1 MKIILTLLLTVS
13 FAIIGQ
19 AQNYPS
25 FWTDA
30 PASVA
35 ATVQQ
40 LPARTGAPNQ
50 RFIALDEPAL
60 RQALRRAPMEN
71 SAAAIRQA
79 LVLTLPLPDGGNI
92 HFRLVESPLMA
103 PGLAA
108 RYPSIKSY
116 LASGLD
122 NPALSGRISYSPLG
136 FTGVFET
143 PGGDMFIEPYTLEG
157 VRYHTAYYEKN
168 VVVLPEDTPALSC
181 GYTGAGHEHPSLEG
195 LDFEP
200 EGSGVIEARGP
211 LGPLSLRTY
220 RLALACT
227 GEYAQI
233 HGGTKELVLASMNV
247 GLNIANQVFENEVA
261 IRMILIENND
271 DIIFLNPVT
280 DPYENADVGGQLL
293 GQNTNA
299 IVQAGNIPFNAF
311 DLGHVFTGGC
321 TDVGGVVANDGK
333 ICSSGKA
340 KGVTCH
346 SSSNIGAIVRRVMVH
361 EVAHQFEVAHSWSNC
376 PGSDGQLV
384 SGSAYEPG
392 SGSTIMS
399 YAGSCGN
406 QNIAFNS
413 DLYYSVG
420 SLEEFISYSRDGNGG
435 TCATVVPTDNTEPV
449 VTHNYTNGFYIPIST
464 PFELVASATDEEDTD
479 LTYCWEQFNLGPL
492 SSIGEPMGTAP
503 SFRSF
508 PPNASPIRVFPRMS
522 TIINNQMSE
531 AEVLPTY
538 SRNLTF
544 RCTVRDNHPGAGAS
558 VWKPVSFEATASAGP
573 FLVSSPNDNS
583 VVWTSGETREVTWDV
598 ANTTNNLVKCRYVN
612 IKLSTNGGNTY
623 PITLLANTPNDGS
636 EVISVPN
643 LNTSIARVR
652 VEAADNIFFDISNA
666 NFRILPATEP
676 GFTFTPSPSAQRA
689 CLPEVVE
696 VAITSQAQL
705 DFSNPVHLEVVEGLP
720 LGATASFSVNPMTPS
735 EGSVLSLDMTEVN
748 VTGDLEIV
756 IRAIA
761 EGADTLY
768 RSIYL
773 TTTSNDFSNLQMLT
787 PIDGQ
792 EGIVLSTAFSWNSVP
807 NAFAYDFELAT
818 SATFEINSIVD
829 RKLNYTGTSYTSPFL
844 FEENR
849 LYFWRIRP
857 INECGAAPFLQ
868 TFAFRTE
875 NAICSPF
882 AATGLPINI
891 PGSGPLPTIESNL
904 FIPIQGTVSDINL
917 PLIKANYQPVKSLR
931 VSLISPAGTVV
942 NLFDQNC
949 GNTVNF
955 RVGFDDQAPQNI
967 ICPPDDGIVFK
978 PVQPLSAF
986 NGEESFGNWKLRVKV
1001 MTAGFGAVGA
1011 LEQWNMEFCATT
1023 TPAAP
1028 TLLINDT
1035 LFVPPGQGNPISQ
1048 DLLEVQD
1055 GVSDPFQ
1062 LRYTVLAPPSHGV
1075 LYFLG
1080 EPVLMGGIFR
1090 QSSINAYNVVYI
1102 HDGDGSEF
1110 DSFNFLV
1117 ENAEGGWIPT
1127 QRFIIKVDP
1136 DAAVDTDEPVQQN
1149 GLLLYP
1155 NPASSSLTMALMQAV
1170 SGEATLNIFNAQG
1183 QLVIRRQYDAFSQ
1196 NTTVEVA
1203 DLANGVYVAT
1213 LQTENGVYSRKV
1225 MIQR

>member
-1 MKIILTLLLTVS
+1 MKIILTLLLTIGLG
-13 FAIIGQ
+13 AIGQ
-19 AQNYPS
+19 AQTYPS
-25 FWTDA
+25 FWADA
-30 PASVA
+30 PTAVT

-40 LPARTGAPNQ
+40 LPARTGATTQ
-50 RFIALDEPAL
+50 RFLSLDEPSL

-71 SAAAIRQA
+71 SSAALRQA
-79 LVLTLPLPDGGNI
+79 LVLTIPLPDGGNI
-92 HFRLVESPLMA
+92 HFRVVESPLMA

-116 LASGLD
+116 LVNGLE

-143 PGGDMFIEPYTLEG
+143 PNGDVFIEPYTLEG

-168 VVVLPEDTPALSC
+168 VVVLPEDMPALSC

-195 LDFEP
+195 LDFDT
-200 EGSGVIEARGP
+200 EGSDLIEARGP

-220 RLALACT
+220 RMALACT
-227 GEYAQI
+227 GEYSQI

-247 GLNIANQVFENEVA
+247 GLSIANAVFESEVA
-261 IRMILIENND
+261 VRMILIENND
-271 DIIFLNPVT
+271 DIIFLNPAT
-280 DPYENADVGGQLL
+280 DPYENADLGGALL
-293 GQNTNA
+293 GQNTDA

-311 DLGHVFTGGC
+311 DIGHVFTGGC
-321 TDVGGVVANDGK
+321 SDVGGVVSGN
-333 ICSSGKA
+333 ICTSGKA
-340 KGVTCH
+340 RGVTCH
-346 SSSNIGAIVRRVMVH
+346 SSSNVGAIVRRVMVH
-361 EVAHQFEVAHSWSNC
+361 EVAHQFSVAHSWSNC
-376 PGSDGQLV
+376 PGSEGQLA
-384 SGSAYEPG
+384 SESAYEPG
-392 SGSTIMS
+392 SGTTIMS

-406 QNIAFNS
+406 QNVTFNS

-420 SLEEFISYSRDGNGG
+420 SLDEFISYSRVGNGG

-449 VTHNYTNGFYIPIST
+449 LTHEYTNGFYIPIST
-464 PFELVASATDEEDTD
+464 PFELEAAATDEEDTN
-479 LTYCWEQFNLGPL
+479 LTYCWEQFNLGPISDL
-492 SSIGEPMGTAP
+492 GEPIGTAP
-503 SFRSF
+503 TFRSF
-508 PPNASPIRVFPRMS
+508 PPNASPKRVFPRMS
-522 TIINNQMSE
+522 AIINNQSPE

-544 RCTVRDNHPGAGAS
+544 RCTVRDNHPGAGGT
-558 VWKPVSFEATASAGP
+558 VWKPVSFEATSSAGP
-573 FLVSSPNDNS
+573 FLVSYPNDNF
-583 VVWTSGETREVTWDV
+583 VIWTSGETREVTWDV

-612 IKLSTNGGNTY
+612 IKLSTDGGNTY
-623 PITLLANTPNDGS
+623 PITLLANTLNDGA
-636 EVISVPN
+636 ENISVPN
-643 LNTSIARVR
+643 LNTGVARVR

-676 GFTFTPSPSAQRA
+676 GFSITPTPSGQRA

-705 DFSNPVHLEVVEGLP
+705 DFANPVQLEVVEGLP
-720 LGATASFSVNPMTPS
+720 AGATASFSINPMTPS
-735 EGSVLSLDMTEVN
+735 EGSVLSIDLTEVEI
-748 VTGDLEIV
+748 TGDLEIV

-761 EGADTLY
+761 EGADTVY

-773 TTTSNDFSNLQMLT
+773 TTTSNNFSDLQMLT
-787 PIDGQ
+787 PVDG
-792 EGIVLSTAFSWNSVP
+792 ESGIVLSTQFSWNSIP
-807 NAFAYDFELAT
+807 NAFAYDFQLAT
-818 SATFEINSIVD
+818 TASFEPSSIID
-829 RKLNYTGTSYTSPFL
+829 SKLNYTGTSYTPSIL
-844 FEENR
+844 LDENK

-857 INECGAAPFLQ
+857 INECGTGPFLE
-868 TFAFRTE
+868 TFVFRTV

-904 FIPIQGTVSDINL
+904 FIPIQGIVSDINL
-917 PLIKANYQPVKSLR
+917 PLVKANYQPVKSLR

-942 NLFDQNC
+942 DLFDQNC

-967 ICPPDDGIVFK
+967 LCPPDDGIVFK
-978 PVQPLSAF
+978 PVQQLSAF

-1001 MTAGFGAVGA
+1001 VTPGFGAVGA
-1011 LEQWNMEFCATT
+1011 LEQWNMEFCAST
-1023 TPAAP
+1023 TPASP
-1028 TLLINDT
+1028 TVIINDT
-1035 LFVPPGQGNPISQ
+1035 LFVPPGQGNPITQ

-1055 GVSDPFQ
+1055 GISDPFQ
-1062 LRYTVLAPPSHGV
+1062 LEYTVLEPPSHGV
-1075 LYFLG
+1075 LYFIG

-1110 DSFNFLV
+1110 DRFNFLV
-1117 ENAEGGWIPT
+1117 ENADGGWIPT
-1127 QRFIIKVDP
+1127 QTFIIKVDP
-1136 DAAVDTDEPVQQN
+1136 DAPVDTEEPVQQN

-1155 NPASSSLTMALMQAV
+1155 NPASSTLTMALMQGV

-1183 QLVIRRQYDAFSQ
+1183 QLVMNRQYDAFSQ
-1196 NTTVEVA
+1196 NTTVEVSN
-1203 DLANGVYVAT
+1203 LANGVYVAT
-1213 LQTENGVYSRKV
+1213 LQTTNGVYSRKV

>member
-1 MKIILTLLLTVS
+1 MKIILTLL
-13 FAIIGQ
+13 FAISLGAIGQ
-19 AQNYPS
+19 AQSYPN
-25 FWTDA
+25 FWSDA

-35 ATVQQ
+35 TTVAQ
-40 LPARTGAPNQ
+40 LPTRTGPIAQ
-50 RFIALDEPAL
+50 RFLSLDEAAL

-71 SAAAIRQA
+71 SAAALQQP
-79 LVLTLPLPDGGNI
+79 LVLAIPLPDGGNL

-116 LASGLD
+116 LVSQLE

-143 PGGDMFIEPYTLEG
+143 PGGDLFIEPYTLEG
-157 VRYHTAYYEKN
+157 TRYYMAYYEKN
-168 VVVLPEDTPALSC
+168 VVVLPGDVTTLSC
-181 GYTGAGHEHPSLEG
+181 GYNSAAHQHSPLEG
-195 LDFEP
+195 LDIDQ
-200 EGSGVIEARGP
+200 EGSGTIEARGP

-220 RLALACT
+220 RMALACT

-247 GLNIANQVFENEVA
+247 AIGIANQVFENEVA

-280 DPYENADVGGQLL
+280 DPYVNSDVGGQLL
-293 GQNTNA
+293 GQNTDA

-311 DLGHVFTGGC
+311 DIGHVFTGDC
-321 TDVGGVVANDGK
+321 TDVGGVVGGD
-333 ICSSGKA
+333 ICTSGKA
-340 KGVTCH
+340 RGVTCH
-346 SSSNIGAIVRRVMVH
+346 SSDNIGAIVRRVMVH
-361 EVAHQFEVAHSWSNC
+361 EVAHQFTVAHSWSNC
-376 PGSDGQLV
+376 PTEFAANQLA

-399 YAGSCGN
+399 YAGACGN
-406 QNIAFNS
+406 QNIAFNP

-435 TCATVVPTDNTEPV
+435 TCATLVPTDNTEPV
-449 VTHNYTNGFYIPIST
+449 VTHNYTNGFFIPIST
-464 PFELVASATDEEDTD
+464 PFELVASATDEEDTG
-479 LTYCWEQFNLGPL
+479 LTYCWEQFNLGPT
-492 SSIGEPMGTAP
+492 SPIGAPIGNSP

-508 PPNASPIRVFPRMS
+508 LPNASPKRVFPRMS
-522 TIINNQMSE
+522 TIINNQVTE

-538 SRNLTF
+538 TRNLTF

-573 FLVSSPNDNS
+573 FLVSYPNDNF
-583 VVWTSGETREVTWDV
+583 VIWTSGETREVTWDV

-612 IKLSTNGGNTY
+612 IKLSTDGGNTY

-636 EVISVPN
+636 EAISVPN
-643 LNTSIARVR
+643 LNTSVARVR

-676 GFTFTPSPSAQRA
+676 GFTFTPAPSGQRA
-689 CLPEVVE
+689 CLPEIVE
-696 VAITSQAQL
+696 VSITSQAQL
-705 DFSNPVHLEVVEGLP
+705 GFSTPIQLDVVEGLP
-720 LGATASFSVNPMTPS
+720 VGATASFSINPMTPS
-735 EGSVLSLDMTEVN
+735 EGSVLSVDLTAVNATE
-748 VTGDLEIV
+748 DIEIV
-756 IRAIA
+756 VRAIA
-761 EGADTLY
+761 EGADTVY

-773 TTTSNDFSNLQMLT
+773 TLTSNDFSNLQMLT
-787 PIDGQ
+787 PVDGQ
-792 EGIVLSTAFSWNSVP
+792 SGIILSTTFSWNSVP

-818 SATFEINSIVD
+818 SASFEINSIID
-829 RKLNYTGTSYTSPFL
+829 RKLNYTGTSYTPSIL
-844 FEENR
+844 LAENR

-857 INECGAAPFLQ
+857 INECGTAPFLE
-868 TFAFRTE
+868 TFAFHTE
-875 NAICSPF
+875 NAVCTPF
-882 AATGLPINI
+882 TATGLPINI
-891 PGSGPLPTIESNL
+891 PGSGPLPTIESTL
-904 FIPIQGTVSDINL
+904 FVPIQGTVSDINL

-931 VSLISPAGTVV
+931 VSLVSPAGTVV

-949 GNTVNF
+949 GNTVNL
-955 RVGFDDQAPQNI
+955 RVGFDDQAPQDI

-1001 MTAGFGAVGA
+1001 VQSGFGAAGE
-1011 LEQWNMEFCATT
+1011 LEQWNMEFCAST
-1023 TPAAP
+1023 TPNTP
-1028 TLLINDT
+1028 TVIVNDT
-1035 LFVPPGQGNPISQ
+1035 LFVPPGQGNPIWK

-1062 LRYTVLAPPSHGV
+1062 LQYTVLAPPSHGV

-1110 DSFNFLV
+1110 DGFNFLV
-1117 ENAEGGWIPT
+1117 QNAEGGWIPT
-1127 QRFIIKVDP
+1127 QRFVIKIDP
-1136 DAAVDTDEPVQQN
+1136 DATVGTDEPVQQN
-1149 GLLLYP
+1149 SLLLYP
-1155 NPASSSLTMALMQAV
+1155 NPASSSLTMALIQAV
-1170 SGEATLNIFNAQG
+1170 SGEATLNMFNAQG
-1183 QLVIRRQYDAFSQ
+1183 QLVMTRQYDAFSQ
-1196 NTTVEVA
+1196 NTTVDIA
-1203 DLANGVYVAT
+1203 HLANGVYVAT
-1213 LQTENGVYSRKV
+1213 LQTANGVFSKKV

>member
-1 MKIILTLLLTVS
+1 MKIILTLLLTIS
-13 FAIIGQ
+13 LGAIGQ
-19 AQNYPS
+19 AQTYPS
-25 FWTDA
+25 FWVDA
-30 PASVA
+30 PATVA

-40 LPARTGAPNQ
+40 LPARTGATTQ
-50 RFIALDEPAL
+50 RFLSLAEPAL

-71 SAAAIRQA
+71 SAAALRQA
-79 LVLTLPLPDGGNI
+79 LVLTIPLPDGGNI
-92 HFRLVESPLMA
+92 HFRVVESPLMA

-116 LASGLD
+116 LVSGLE

-143 PGGDMFIEPYTLEG
+143 PSGDVFIEPYTLEG

-168 VVVLPEDTPALSC
+168 VAVLPEDMPALSC

-195 LDFEP
+195 LDFDT

-211 LGPLSLRTY
+211 LGLLSLRTY
-220 RLALACT
+220 RMALACT

-247 GLNIANQVFENEVA
+247 GMNIANAVFENEVA
-261 IRMILIENND
+261 VRLILIENND
-271 DIIFLNPVT
+271 DIIFLNPAT
-280 DPYENADVGGQLL
+280 DPYENANVGGALL
-293 GQNTNA
+293 GQNTDA

-311 DLGHVFTGGC
+311 DIGHVFTGNC
-321 TDVGGVVANDGK
+321 TDVGGVVSGN
-333 ICSSGKA
+333 ICTSGKA
-340 KGVTCH
+340 RGVTCH
-346 SSSNIGAIVRRVMVH
+346 SSSNVGAIVRRVMVH
-361 EVAHQFEVAHSWSNC
+361 EVAHQFSVAHSWSNC
-376 PGSDGQLV
+376 PGSDGQLA

-392 SGSTIMS
+392 SGTTIMS

-406 QNIAFNS
+406 QNVTFNS
-413 DLYYSVG
+413 DLYYSIG

-449 VTHNYTNGFYIPIST
+449 VTHNYVSGFYIPIST
-464 PFELVASATDEEDTD
+464 PFELEAAATDEEDTN

-492 SSIGEPMGTAP
+492 SELGAPMGTAP
-503 SFRSF
+503 TFRSF
-508 PPNASPIRVFPRMS
+508 PPNASSKRTFPRMS
-522 TIINNQMSE
+522 TIINNQLSD

-538 SRNLTF
+538 TRNLTF

-558 VWKPVSFEATASAGP
+558 VWKPVNFEATATAGP
-573 FLVSSPNDNS
+573 FLVSYPNDNF
-583 VVWTSGETREVTWDV
+583 VIWTSGETREVTWDV

-612 IKLSTNGGNTY
+612 IKLSTDGGNTY
-623 PITLLANTPNDGS
+623 PITLLANTPNDGA
-636 EVISVPN
+636 ENISVPN
-643 LNTSIARVR
+643 LNTGVARVR
-652 VEAADNIFFDISNA
+652 VEAADNIFFDISNS

-676 GFTFTPSPSAQRA
+676 GFSITPSPSGQRA
-689 CLPEVVE
+689 CLPEIVE
-696 VAITSQAQL
+696 VSLTSQAQL
-705 DFSNPVHLEVVEGLP
+705 GFSNPVYLEVVEGLP
-720 LGATASFSVNPMTPS
+720 FGATASFSINPMTPS
-735 EGSVLSLDMTEVN
+735 EGTVLSIDLTAVEI
-748 VTGDLEIV
+748 TGDLEIV

-761 EGADTLY
+761 EDADTVY

-773 TTTSNDFSNLQMLT
+773 TTTSNDFSDLQMLT
-787 PIDGQ
+787 PVNG
-792 EGIVLSTAFSWNSVP
+792 ESGIVLSTTFTWNSVP
-807 NAFAYDFELAT
+807 NAFAYDFQLAT
-818 SATFEINSIVD
+818 SATFAPSSIID
-829 RKLNYTGTSYTSPFL
+829 SKLNYTGTSYTPSIL
-844 FEENR
+844 FEENK

-857 INECGAAPFLQ
+857 INECGTAPFLE
-868 TFAFRTE
+868 TFAFHTE

-882 AATGLPINI
+882 TATGLPINI

-904 FIPIQGTVSDINL
+904 FIPIQGTVNDINL

-949 GNTVNF
+949 GNTVNL

-1001 MTAGFGAVGA
+1001 MTSGFGAVGA
-1011 LEQWNMEFCATT
+1011 LEQWNMEFCAST
-1023 TPAAP
+1023 TPASP
-1028 TLLINDT
+1028 TVIINDT
-1035 LFVPPGQGNPISQ
+1035 LFVPPGQGNPITQ

-1055 GVSDPFQ
+1055 GISDPFQ
-1062 LRYTVLAPPSHGV
+1062 LQYTILAPPSHGV
-1075 LYFLG
+1075 VYFIG
-1080 EPVLMGGIFR
+1080 EPVLIGGIFR

-1127 QRFIIKVDP
+1127 QRFIIRVDP
-1136 DAAVDTDEPVQQN
+1136 DAPVDTEEPVQQN

-1183 QLVIRRQYDAFSQ
+1183 QLVMTRQYDAFSQ

-1203 DLANGVYVAT
+1203 NLVNGVYVAT
-1213 LQTENGVYSRKV
+1213 LRTANGVYSRKV

>member
-1 MKIILTLLLTVS
+1 MKIILTLLLTIS
-13 FAIIGQ
+13 LGAIGQ
-19 AQNYPS
+19 AQTYPS
-25 FWTDA
+25 FWVDA
-30 PASVA
+30 PAAVA

-40 LPARTGAPNQ
+40 LPARTGATTQ
-50 RFIALDEPAL
+50 RFLSLDEPSL

-71 SAAAIRQA
+71 SAAALRQA
-79 LVLTLPLPDGGNI
+79 LVLTIPLPDGGNI
-92 HFRLVESPLMA
+92 HFRVVESPLMA

-136 FTGVFET
+136 FTGVFKT
-143 PGGDMFIEPYTLEG
+143 PNGDVFIEPYTLEG

-168 VVVLPEDTPALSC
+168 VVVLPEDRPALSC

-195 LDFEP
+195 LDFDT

-211 LGPLSLRTY
+211 LGPISLRTY
-220 RLALACT
+220 RMALACT
-227 GEYAQI
+227 GEYSQI

-247 GLNIANQVFENEVA
+247 GLSIANAVFESEVA
-261 IRMILIENND
+261 VRMILIENND
-271 DIIFLNPVT
+271 DIIFLNPAT

-293 GQNTNA
+293 GQNTDA

-311 DLGHVFTGGC
+311 DIGHVFTGGC
-321 TDVGGVVANDGK
+321 SDVGGVVGGN
-333 ICSSGKA
+333 ICTSGKA
-340 KGVTCH
+340 RGVTCH
-346 SSSNIGAIVRRVMVH
+346 SSSNIGAIIRRVMVH
-361 EVAHQFEVAHSWSNC
+361 EVAHQFSVAHSWSNC
-376 PGSDGQLV
+376 PGFDGQLA
-384 SGSAYEPG
+384 SESAYEPG
-392 SGSTIMS
+392 SGTTIMS

-406 QNIAFNS
+406 QNVTFNS

-435 TCATVVPTDNTEPV
+435 TCATVVPTENTEPV
-449 VTHNYTNGFYIPIST
+449 LTHNYVSGFYIPIST
-464 PFELVASATDEEDTD
+464 PFELEAAATDEEETN
-479 LTYCWEQFNLGPL
+479 LTYCWEQFNLGPISGL
-492 SSIGEPMGTAP
+492 GEPMGTAP

-508 PPNASPIRVFPRMS
+508 PPNASPKRVFPRMS
-522 TIINNQMSE
+522 AIINNQSPE

-544 RCTVRDNHPGAGAS
+544 RCTVRDNHPGAGGT

-573 FLVSSPNDNS
+573 FLVSYPNDNF
-583 VVWTSGETREVTWDV
+583 VIWTSGETREVTWDV

-612 IKLSTNGGNTY
+612 IKLSTDGGNTY
-623 PITLLANTPNDGS
+623 PITLLASTPNDGA
-636 EVISVPN
+636 ENISVPN
-643 LNTSIARVR
+643 LNTSVARVR

-676 GFTFTPSPSAQRA
+676 GFSITPSPSGQRA

-696 VAITSQAQL
+696 VSITSQAQL
-705 DFSNPVHLEVVEGLP
+705 DFANPVQLEVVDGLP
-720 LGATASFSVNPMTPS
+720 AGAIASFSINPMTPS
-735 EGSVLSLDMTEVN
+735 EGSVLSIDLTEVEIA
-748 VTGDLEIV
+748 GDQEIV

-761 EGADTLY
+761 EGADTVY

-773 TTTSNDFSNLQMLT
+773 TTTSNDFSDLQMLT
-787 PIDGQ
+787 PVDG
-792 EGIVLSTAFSWNSVP
+792 ESGIILSTQFSWTSVP
-807 NAFAYDFELAT
+807 NAFAYDFQLAT
-818 SATFEINSIVD
+818 NASFEASSIID
-829 RKLNYTGTSYTSPFL
+829 SKLNYTGTSYTPSL
-844 FEENR
+844 LLEENK

-857 INECGAAPFLQ
+857 INECGTAPFLE

-882 AATGLPINI
+882 VATGLPINI

-931 VSLISPAGTVV
+931 VSLISPAGTIVD
-942 NLFDQNC
+942 LFDQNC
-949 GNTVNF
+949 GNTVNL

-978 PVQPLSAF
+978 PVQSLSAF

-1001 MTAGFGAVGA
+1001 MTAGFGAVGS
-1011 LEQWNMEFCATT
+1011 LEQWNMEFCAST
-1023 TPAAP
+1023 TPASP
-1028 TLLINDT
+1028 TLIINDT
-1035 LFVPPGQGNPISQ
+1035 LFVPPGQGNPITQ

-1055 GVSDPFQ
+1055 GISDPFQ
-1062 LRYTVLAPPSHGV
+1062 LQYTILAPPSHGV
-1075 LYFLG
+1075 VYFIG

-1117 ENAEGGWIPT
+1117 ENADGGWIPT

-1136 DAAVDTDEPVQQN
+1136 DAPVDTEEPVQEN

-1155 NPASSSLTMALMQAV
+1155 NPASSTLTMALMQAV

-1183 QLVIRRQYDAFSQ
+1183 QLVMNRQYDAFSQ

-1203 DLANGVYVAT
+1203 NLVNGVYVAT
-1213 LQTENGVYSRKV
+1213 LQTANGVYSRKV

>member
-1 MKIILTLLLTVS
+1 MKITLTLLLTICL
-13 FAIIGQ
+13 AAIGQ
-19 AQNYPS
+19 AQTYPS
-25 FWTDA
+25 FWADA
-30 PASVA
+30 PEAVA

-40 LPARTGAPNQ
+40 LPARTGASNQ
-50 RFIALDEPAL
+50 RFLSLDEPAL

-71 SAAAIRQA
+71 SAAALRQA
-79 LVLTLPLPDGGNI
+79 LVLTIPLPDGGNI

-116 LASGLD
+116 LANGLD

-136 FTGVFET
+136 FTGVFKT
-143 PGGDMFIEPYTLEG
+143 PSGDVFIEPYTLEG
-157 VRYHTAYYEKN
+157 VRYHTAYYEKD

-195 LDFEP
+195 LDFET

-220 RLALACT
+220 RMALACT
-227 GEYAQI
+227 GEYSQL

-261 IRMILIENND
+261 VRMILIENND
-271 DIIFLNPVT
+271 DIIFLNPAT
-280 DPYENADVGGQLL
+280 DPYMNANMGGALL
-293 GQNTNA
+293 GQNTDA

-311 DLGHVFTGGC
+311 DIGHVFTGGC
-321 TDVGGVVANDGK
+321 TDVGGVVSGN
-333 ICSSGKA
+333 ICTSGKA
-340 KGVTCH
+340 RGVTCH
-346 SSSNIGAIVRRVMVH
+346 SSDNIASIIRRIMVH
-361 EVAHQFEVAHSWSNC
+361 EVAHQFSVAHTFSNC
-376 PGSDGQLV
+376 PGSEGQLAT
-384 SGSAYEPG
+384 GSAYEPG

-406 QNIAFNS
+406 QNVVFNN

-420 SLEEFISYSRDGNGG
+420 SLDEFIQYSRDGNGG

-449 VTHNYTNGFYIPIST
+449 LTHNYVSGFYIPIST
-464 PFELVASATDEEDTD
+464 PFELTASATDEEDTD
-479 LTYCWEQFNLGPL
+479 LTYCWEQFNLGPISPL
-492 SSIGEPMGTAP
+492 GDPTGTAP
-503 SFRSF
+503 TFRSY
-508 PPNASPIRVFPRMS
+508 PPNASPKRVFPRMS

-531 AEVLPTY
+531 VEVLPTY

-544 RCTVRDNHPGAGAS
+544 RCTVRDNHPGAGAA

-573 FLVSSPNDNS
+573 FLVTYPNTNF
-583 VVWTSGETREVTWDV
+583 VVWTSGETQEVTWDV

-612 IKLSTNGGNTY
+612 IKLSTDGGNTY
-623 PITLLANTPNDGS
+623 PITLLANTPNDGA
-636 EVISVPN
+636 EDISVPN
-643 LNTSIARVR
+643 LNTSVARIR

-666 NFRILPATEP
+666 NFRIQPATEP
-676 GFTFTPSPSAQRA
+676 GFTFTPSPSGQRA

-696 VAITSQAQL
+696 VSITSQAQL

-720 LGATASFSVNPMTPS
+720 VGATASFSINPMTPS
-735 EGSVLSLDMTEVN
+735 EGSLMSIDLTQVEI
-748 VTGDLEIV
+748 TGDMEIV

-761 EGADTLY
+761 EDADTVY

-773 TTTSNDFSNLQMLT
+773 TTTSNNFSALQMLT
-787 PIDGQ
+787 PVNG
-792 EGIVLSTAFSWNSVP
+792 ESGIVLSTAFSWNSVP
-807 NAFAYDFELAT
+807 NAFAYDFQLAT
-818 SATFEINSIVD
+818 SATFEPNTIID
-829 RKLNYTGTSYTSPFL
+829 TKLNYTGTSYTPSIL

-857 INECGAAPFLQ
+857 INECGTGPFLE
-868 TFAFRTE
+868 TFAFHTV

-904 FIPIQGTVSDINL
+904 FIPIQGIVSDINL
-917 PLIKANYQPVKSLR
+917 PLVKANYQPVKSLR

-942 NLFDQNC
+942 NLYDQDC

-955 RVGFDDQAPQNI
+955 RVGFDDQAPQDI

-978 PVQPLSAF
+978 PVQLLSTF
-986 NGEESFGNWKLRVKV
+986 NGEQSFGTWKLRVKV
-1001 MTAGFGAVGA
+1001 VEAGFGAVGA
-1011 LEQWNMEFCATT
+1011 LEQWNMEFCAST
-1023 TPAAP
+1023 TPTTP
-1028 TLLINDT
+1028 TVIVNDT
-1035 LFVPPGQGNPISQ
+1035 LFVPPGLGNPISQ

-1055 GVSDPFQ
+1055 GVSNPFQ
-1062 LRYTVLAPPSHGV
+1062 LQYTVLAPPSHGV
-1075 LYFLG
+1075 LYFIG

-1090 QSSINAYNVVYI
+1090 QSSINASNVVYI
-1102 HDGDGSEF
+1102 HDGDGSES

-1127 QRFIIKVDP
+1127 QKFIIKIDP
-1136 DAAVDTDEPVQQN
+1136 DATVGADEQFQQN

-1155 NPASSSLTMALMQAV
+1155 NPASTSLTMALMQAV

-1183 QLVIRRQYDAFSQ
+1183 QLVMNRRYDAFSQ
-1196 NTTVEVA
+1196 NTTVEVG